1 MEKKMKNW
9 AEDVFETWGGYMEA
23 KKAKLEEQFL
33 TDAKTEF
40 ENTSTLFQGI
50 AIFVN
55 GYTDPTADV
64 LRRLMLEHGGVYH
77 QYLRPKQTTHL
88 IASNLPYSKIV
99 MYMKSKNPL
108 PLCKPSW
115 ITDSIK
121 AAKILDFRKYLLYS
135 QSTRQQPQ
143 LFNVF
148 KSSPNRS
155 IADSKNP
162 GKSTSQLQTTKGS
175 NSVQDRKSILNST
188 NSDVNSPQSR
198 FPSEGDFLNKTNSQT
213 RQIGTNS
220 QVLKNSTPKAN
231 KDSLRI
237 ILEKLDS
244 PKLDV
249 TNQAKNEN
257 SVRKSSEL
265 ANKSKKEINVS
276 KPSVDVKT
284 SDTNESKDNLKNKS
298 ALCSKNSDFISEF
311 YNNSRLHHI
320 ATMGA
325 TFKDYINELRDK
337 NKGNFPGL
345 DRLIME
351 KKFNQPG
358 PSTKVDS
365 DSEDDIF
372 ATDSSP
378 NETLPEN
385 IIMHIDMDCFFVSVG
400 IRNRPE
406 LKDQPVAVTHAKGNK
421 SNENQEGSYSEI
433 ASCSYEARKFGLKNG
448 MFLGQAQKLCP
459 NLKTIKYD
467 FEGYK
472 EVSYALY
479 NTVASYTLDIEAV
492 SCDEMYVDC
501 SKVLSKGNVTPLEF
515 ATFIRRE
522 IKEKTGCPVST
533 GFGSNKLQARLATKK
548 AKPDGQFHLTEES
561 VLNFVG
567 TLNVKDLPGVGYS
580 TTSKLNAMQIKT
592 CLDLQAFEM
601 FALQK
606 EFGKKTGELLYNMC
620 RGIDHSK
627 LNMEHVRKS
636 ISAEVNYGIR
646 FENHLD
652 AEEFLK
658 KLSHEICT
666 RLRNANAKG
675 RNLTLKLMVRAKDAP
690 VETAKF
696 MGHGLCDYFTKSKN
710 FIAAVDDHLIITR
723 EVLSLWNQMQQT
735 PEEIRGIGIQI
746 SRLEIIKHKSNSN
759 ALVNFFNKAKQS
771 TSDTNDTENNVSK
784 KTSEISPKKSESI
797 EIKNTSKVKNHKSFF
812 PESNIQNK
820 PNSTSFSK
828 NKLILPSQEIDD
840 SILNELP
847 EDIRKEIE
855 ASKTKKSNT
864 DKCQKEKSKGSTKTV
879 QNQPEIYFKEK
890 KNLPKGKV
898 ELPPLQEVDM
908 AVLVEL
914 PEDIRNEILNEYKSN
929 KKSETVPSTTTES
942 REISKEISKDISKS
956 KSHES
961 KIETKVET
969 TSRRP
974 SNKNFNYLTDEKDFS
989 FSQVDP
995 EFLAALPDDM
1005 RDDVQMFCMM
1015 KRREK
1020 SNAEK
1025 KKSIDIKSKIP
1036 KPKSTRGR
1044 KPKNF
1049 QTNQIEK
1056 SKIPKPKSTRGRK
1069 PKNSLVRNTVPVRVI
1084 ETNQE
1089 QNKFELVKRME
1100 MEEKE
1105 PNTLERM
1112 EEREEKEMTAIIS
1125 HIRSFPNTKN
1135 DVKSGGQEEALSALV
1150 KCMFDLSTDQIRMQI
1165 QSWVSDSEFVN
1176 EIDILSLAT
1185 YLSMLPGKKLIEDL
1199 HVLLKCMHRCITKSG
1214 SCVWHEA
1221 YRKIVEHVQHYM
1233 QIEYKSSLMVPT
1245 IRCNLHK
1252 CRSDNIC

>member
-1 MEKKMKNW
+1 MAKKTKSW
-9 AEDVFETWGGYMEA
+9 AEDVFESWGGYMEA

-33 TDAKTEF
+33 TDAKTEY

-135 QSTRQQPQ
+135 QSTFVQQPQ

-148 KSSPNRS
+148 KSSPNKS
-155 IADSKNP
+155 IADSTN
-162 GKSTSQLQTTKGS
+162 TLLLQTTKDS
-175 NSVQDRKSILNST
+175 NSLPVDRKSILNSSNE
-188 NSDVNSPQSR
+188 NSSPSR
-198 FPSEGDFLNKTNSQT
+198 FPNEEDFFNKTNSQM
-213 RQIGTNS
+213 RQVGTNS
-220 QVLKNSTPKAN
+220 QMSKTSTPRASKNSLK
-231 KDSLRI
+231 I
-237 ILEKLDS
+237 VLE
-244 PKLDV
+244 KLDV

-257 SVRKSSEL
+257 SVPNLLNNSRD
-265 ANKSKKEINVS
+265 EINIS
-276 KPSVDVKT
+276 KPSVVKT
-284 SDTNESKDNLKNKS
+284 SNTDDHSKNKS

-337 NKGNFPGL
+337 SKGNFPGL

-351 KKFNQPG
+351 KKCNQPG

-365 DSEDDIF
+365 DSEDDLF

-378 NETLPEN
+378 NENLQEN
-385 IIMHIDMDCFFVSVG
+385 VIMHIDMDCFFVSVG
-400 IRNRPE
+400 IRNRPD

-448 MFLGQAQKLCP
+448 MFLGQALKLCP

-501 SKVLSKGNVTPLEF
+501 SKLLSRGNVTPLEF

-533 GFGSNKLQARLATKK
+533 GFGGNKLQARLATKK
-548 AKPDGQFHLTEES
+548 AKPDGQFHLTEDS

-567 TLNVKDLPGVGYS
+567 SLNVKDLPGVGYS

-592 CLDLQAFEM
+592 CMDLQAFEI

-606 EFGKKTGELLYNMC
+606 EFGKKSGELLYNMC

-675 RNLTLKLMVRAKDAP
+675 RSLTLKLMVRAKDAP
-690 VETAKF
+690 IETAKF

-710 FIAAVDDHLIITR
+710 FIASVDDHQIITR
-723 EVLSLWNQMQQT
+723 EVLSLWNQMQQK

-746 SRLEIIKHKSNSN
+746 SRLEILKNKSNTN
-759 ALVNFFNKAKQS
+759 CLVNFINKAKQS
-771 TSDTNDTENNVSK
+771 TSDTNLNNDSK
-784 KTSEISPKKSESI
+784 KTLEIPPKKSESK
-797 EIKNTSKVKNHKSFF
+797 EMKIKQKPFF
-812 PESNIQNK
+812 PESIQNK
-820 PNSTSFSK
+820 PNTTSFSE
-828 NKLILPSQEIDD
+828 NNIILPSQEIDD

-864 DKCQKEKSKGSTKTV
+864 VKGEKSKESSKALQTK
-879 QNQPEIYFKEK
+879 QEMYFKEK

-929 KKSETVPSTTTES
+929 KKSETVPLPNGQSTTTTTTTKS
-942 REISKEISKDISKS
+942 REIPISKNR
-956 KSHES
+956 ES
-961 KIETKVET
+961 KIETKVKAT
-969 TSRRP
+969 T
-974 SNKNFNYLTDEKDFS
+974 NTNFNYLTDEKDFS

-1025 KKSIDIKSKIP
+1025 KKSIATKSKLNLKSKIP

-1044 KPKNF
+1044 KPK
-1049 QTNQIEK
+1049 
-1056 SKIPKPKSTRGRK
+1056 STI
-1069 PKNSLVRNTVPVRVI
+1069 VRNTVPLRVV
-1084 ETNQE
+1084 ETIQE
-1089 QNKFELVKRME
+1089 QNKVELVKCME
-1100 MEEKE
+1100 VEEKR

-1112 EEREEKEMTAIIS
+1112 QEREEREMTAIVS
-1125 HIRSFPNTKN
+1125 HIRSFPDTKN

-1199 HVLLKCMHRCITKSG
+1199 HVLLKCMHR
-1214 SCVWHEA
+1214 
-1221 YRKIVEHVQHYM
+1221 
-1233 QIEYKSSLMVPT
+1233 
-1245 IRCNLHK
+1245 
-1252 CRSDNIC
+1252 